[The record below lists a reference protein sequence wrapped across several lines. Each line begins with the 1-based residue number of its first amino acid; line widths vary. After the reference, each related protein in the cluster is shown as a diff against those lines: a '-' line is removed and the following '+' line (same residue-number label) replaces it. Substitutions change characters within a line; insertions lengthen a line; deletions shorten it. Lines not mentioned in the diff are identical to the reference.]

1 MWQSLS
7 KGHFSPQLVFP
18 IGKLEQDKCVWND
31 YSLYV
36 MSTVSNSVNS
46 VNSVN
51 SYSAVLP
58 PSPMVF
64 FWYWTVLFAK
74 NMPRRRMI
82 LIICRKKWQSVPSSF
97 KPRLWYGAFANIAKM
112 NLIICKNKSSKYEPS
127 YFGCGLFILS
137 LTIFHPHQQ
146 LRSLSS
152 PFCPPC
158 FTGGHIAAGEPA
170 ELAEQHL
177 KIKSR
182 HSAIVSKLL
191 LP

>member
-1 MWQSLS
+1 MQSIVIQQLLFWL
-7 KGHFSPQLVFP
+7 FSLTERPKSCYWRNYKFILVLNRP
-18 IGKLEQDKCVWND
+18 LCKK
-31 YSLYV
+31 Y
-36 MSTVSNSVNS
+36 
-46 VNSVN
+46 
-51 SYSAVLP
+51 
-58 PSPMVF
+58 
-64 FWYWTVLFAK
+64 AK
-74 NMPRRRMI
+74 KEDDLNH
-82 LIICRKKWQSVPSSF
+82 LQKKWQSVPSSF
-97 KPRLWYGAFANIAKM
+97 KPRLWYGAFANIAEM

-127 YFGCGLFILS
+127 YFGCGLFVLS
-137 LTIFHPHQQ
+137 LTIFHSHQQ
-146 LRSLSS
+146 WRSLSS

>member
-1 MWQSLS
+1 M
-7 KGHFSPQLVFP
+7 
-18 IGKLEQDKCVWND
+18 E
-31 YSLYV
+31 
-36 MSTVSNSVNS
+36 
-46 VNSVN
+46 
-51 SYSAVLP
+51 
-58 PSPMVF
+58 
-64 FWYWTVLFAK
+64 
-74 NMPRRRMI
+74 RR
-82 LIICRKKWQSVPSSF
+82 
-97 KPRLWYGAFANIAKM
+97 
-112 NLIICKNKSSKYEPS
+112 ICKYCRDESDNLQKKKSSKYEPS
-127 YFGCGLFILS
+127 YFGCGLFVLS

-191 LP
+191 SVNFVVFVFMLIGEILRRELNNQCHILSIEHTDIFNQPKSDHCRPLLLTH

>member
-1 MWQSLS
+1 
-7 KGHFSPQLVFP
+7 
-18 IGKLEQDKCVWND
+18 
-31 YSLYV
+31 
-36 MSTVSNSVNS
+36 
-46 VNSVN
+46 
-51 SYSAVLP
+51 
-58 PSPMVF
+58 
-64 FWYWTVLFAK
+64 
-74 NMPRRRMI
+74 MI

-146 LRSLSS
+146 WRSLSS
-152 PFCPPC
+152 PFCPAC

-191 LP
+191 SVNFVVFVFMLIGEILRRELNNQCHILSIQIFFINQSLIIVDPCH